1 MLLGC
6 PASLPRACKEVLIR
20 SYMILKALVLALH
33 AKTHGKLFSSP
44 KTLWFERALQ
54 FFPWSQENPLGNCR
68 NHGP

>member
-1 MLLGC
+1 
-6 PASLPRACKEVLIR
+6 
-20 SYMILKALVLALH
+20 MILKALALALH

-44 KTLWFERALQ
+44 KTLWFERTLQ